1 MTELNKINFNQNLGR
16 PMGRQADLNS
26 EGRIS
31 DVTRLEGELQIEGTV
46 SARTMNAAN
55 SESYGGNGLSGDYA
69 PTSERVSGSG
79 NPLGDNKTGNPRA
92 NNP

>member
-1 MTELNKINFNQNLGR
+1 MTELNKINYNQNSGR
-16 PMGRQADLNS
+16 PMGRQSDLNS
-26 EGRIS
+26 EGRIA
-31 DVTRLEGELQIEGTV
+31 DVTRLQIEGTV
-46 SARTMNAAN
+46 SARTLNASN

-79 NPLGDNKTGNPRA
+79 NPLGDNKVGNPRA